1 MGAKGRRGPGN
12 PKGVPRWIGRGPG
25 NPKGVPR

>member
-1 MGAKGRRGPGN
+1 MSDRRGPGN